1 MPIEYEVLRDGHFI
15 HAIARGAVAGDEFVQ
30 FEIDHAIDERI
41 KPPVSELFEIEHG
54 ALRRITKDDIV
65 KVLDRRREITQR
77 PCPHRCAIL
86 VSLNDTHG
94 WDLAMF
100 YEGMVTL
107 HFSESVI
114 VFGDERTARIWL
126 GVEDEAVVREG
137 GPGGRSDSAS

>member
-1 MPIEYEVLRDGHFI
+1 MPIEYDVLNDGHFI
-15 HAIARGAVAGDEFVQ
+15 HAVAKGVVAGEEFVQ

-41 KPPVSELFEIEHG
+41 QAPVSELFEIQHG

-65 KVLDRRREITQR
+65 RVLDRRREISER

-126 GVEDEAVVREG
+126 GVGGETVTSKGGSGGEG
-137 GPGGRSDSAS
+137 DGAN